1 MEVSCDGEQNKAKQN
16 KDLTS
21 LKMVANFV
29 CLVPVRL
36 LLSSMEVLYH
46 VNGWLQRAFFSLYPV
61 TLPEAFAKVNWI
73 QFPSSK
79 VADGRIFCFC
89 AYEERHGGI

>member
-36 LLSSMEVLYH
+36 LLSRVVVLSYVPRTSFKKPMKGVPDMDH
-46 VNGWLQRAFFSLYPV
+46 KWL
-61 TLPEAFAKVNWI
+61 
-73 QFPSSK
+73 
-79 VADGRIFCFC
+79 G
-89 AYEERHGGI
+89 